1 MNFGEKTTDKIAL
14 QLLRLTLPEEI
25 LKTKRPLSTKK
36 DGSCLFNSIS
46 LALTGTEDY
55 ATFFRLL
62 AAMYMITN
70 SDECEGLIT
79 TADWRHNVESYKKE
93 LSYTLA
99 QSGTGSAFTIEI
111 AGRALEIA
119 IESLFPNFGDDSLF
133 ANYRNTNN
141 RIFNADQ
148 VDDQQ
153 ITILWCST
161 YHIQDDLF

>member
-1 MNFGEKTTDKIAL
+1 M
-14 QLLRLTLPEEI
+14 
-25 LKTKRPLSTKK
+25 TKK

-46 LALTGTEDY
+46 LALMGTEDY

-62 AAMYMITN
+62 AAMYMISN
-70 SDECEGLIT
+70 SDECEGLMT
-79 TADWRHNVESYKKE
+79 TADWRQNVESYEKE
-93 LSYTLA
+93 LAYTLA
-99 QSGTGSAFTIEI
+99 NSGTGSAFTIEV

-119 IESLFPNFGDDSLF
+119 IESLFPNFGDDSAY

-148 VDDQQ
+148 VNNKQ

-161 YHIQDDLF
+161 YNIQDDLFAFNHFVPIVNVKEDENGEKYLLSSKFIR